1 MKKIL
6 VFLIV
11 SSIIYTSL
19 SAQSAEG
26 PAPRPSENTEKEAAL
41 PESETPSENNS
52 DDENAISQSNP
63 DEEKPE
69 EAPAED
75 NSKDKKKKKSSINL
89 FDSKYNEKGDQY
101 IRISLMAVFPLNF
114 GGSFPLYEH
123 GQISIG
129 GAGEL
134 GYHRFLTSWFAI
146 GADVSFGYNPTL
158 EKNTFTYV
166 PLVITA
172 TFQPTIW
179 RFEFPITIGIGM
191 AYETYLKYNYFPGFV
206 FKPQFGVFYR
216 ATPGWSFGLE
226 TEFILMPQTF
236 SDSKYNV
243 TGCFQTLGLGARY
256 HF

>member
-11 SSIIYTSL
+11 SSIICTSL
-19 SAQSAEG
+19 IAQSVEG
-26 PAPRPSENTEKEAAL
+26 PEARPSENTDVETTVPDSET
-41 PESETPSENNS
+41 ESEEKQQSEESNS
-52 DDENAISQSNP
+52 N
-63 DEEKPE
+63 EEKPE
-69 EAPAED
+69 ESPSE
-75 NSKDKKKKKSSINL
+75 NISKDKKKKKSSFNL

-101 IRISLMAVFPLNF
+101 IRISLMAAFPLNF

-166 PLVITA
+166 PILLTA
-172 TFQPTIW
+172 TFQPAIG
-179 RFEFPITIGIGM
+179 RFEFPVTIGIGM

-206 FKPQFGVFYR
+206 FKPQFGVFFR
-216 ATPGWSFGLE
+216 ASPGWSFGLE
-226 TEFILMPQTF
+226 TEFLLMPQIYD
-236 SDSKYNV
+236 DSKYNFV
-243 TGCFQTLGLGARY
+243 GCFQTLGIGARY